1 MSDHE
6 DADHLA
12 NLSDGA
18 GCAEV
23 WEHLSEQR
31 EKDAADADSESDA
44 ESESADAETADAD
57 CDSDA
62 GQDATEVPCP

>member
-1 MSDHE
+1 MSDHT

-31 EKDAADADSESDA
+31 AEAAEDDESSSTDETAEADTEADTDTETDEERTADSK
-44 ESESADAETADAD
+44 
-57 CDSDA
+57 
-62 GQDATEVPCP
+62 VPCP